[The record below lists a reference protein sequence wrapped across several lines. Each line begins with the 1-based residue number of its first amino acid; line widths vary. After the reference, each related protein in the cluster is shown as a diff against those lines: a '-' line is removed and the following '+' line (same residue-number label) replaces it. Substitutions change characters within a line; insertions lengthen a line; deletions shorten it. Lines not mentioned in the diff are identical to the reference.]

1 MPQDSFIDQFSDY
14 LRAGKETIVLLQA
27 AVGLMPKGEDR
38 TKVEAEIERA
48 EHALKMSEARAAQ
61 SLGYK
66 LCQCTL
72 PPQIMLSKGYHDVH
86 NVELFVCP
94 QCDKQHPSQH
104 QIRQYDKV
112 KVHNEGL
119 RGQSWVDARRGR

>member
-1 MPQDSFIDQFSDY
+1 MSQDPFIDQFSDY
-14 LRAGKETIVLLQA
+14 VRAGKETISLLQA
-27 AVGLMPKGEDR
+27 AVGLMPKGDNR
-38 TKVEAEIERA
+38 AKVEVEIARAERA
-48 EHALKMSEARAAQ
+48 LQMSEANAAQ

-94 QCDKQHPSQH
+94 QCNKQHPSEH
-104 QIRQYDKV
+104 KIRQYDDAKA
-112 KVHNEGL
+112 HREAR
-119 RGQSWVDARRGR
+119 RGSSWVDVRRGR